1 MIDLKEFMKKVGVT
15 KPRYVQRWIDHDM
28 IPGIIKGDTL
38 DKTLFP
44 DSARRPYCSRALKTN
59 LSADK
64 IRAHIVKACIER
76 KHITKEICFASS
88 GEFNGFICDLENA
101 GLILRRV
108 EDGITYYDSTSKSDI
123 CQKKSLNAIRDFI
136 LDAIKASSEGLGK
149 VAASVL
155 IEKSLAG

>member
-1 MIDLKEFMKKVGVT
+1 MMDLKEFMKKVDVT
-15 KPRYVQRWIDHDM
+15 KPRYVQRWIDCDL

-38 DKTLFP
+38 DKTQFP
-44 DSARRPYCSRALKTN
+44 DSARRPYFSHALKPN

-76 KHITKEICFASS
+76 KHITKETCFASS

-101 GLILRRV
+101 GLIHRRI
-108 EDGITYYDSTSKSDI
+108 EDGITYFDSTSKSDM
-123 CQKKSLNAIRDFI
+123 CQKKNLNAIKDFI

-149 VAASVL
+149 GAVSIL
-155 IEKSLAG
+155 IDKSLAG